1 MTRYIDTERG
11 RFGVEPICR
20 VMDFAP
26 STYYAGRTRAPS
38 NRQLRD
44 EWLSSEIKRVFD
56 ANYKV
61 YGARKIWRKLN
72 REGIPTARCTVERLM
87 RINGIEGA
95 RRGKKHKTTIPD
107 NTTVL
112 PQDLV
117 DRNFVAL
124 RPNQLWIADLTYVRA
139 YSGRCYVAFVI
150 DVYSRFIVG
159 WSLATHL
166 KTELPLDALEMA
178 IWRRNARLDGLVHHS
193 DRGSQYTSIRYT
205 ERLDDAGIAPSV
217 GSVGDSYDN
226 AMAETSIGLYKTELI
241 NRHGP
246 WRTPDTV
253 ELATLEWIDWWNNSR
268 LHEAIG
274 HIPPAEK
281 EAMYYC
287 ENMSEESEN
296 LSEKTL
302 EIVGSKSL

>member
-1 MTRYIDTERG
+1 MTRFIDERKD

-26 STYYAGRTRAPS
+26 STYFARRKRAPS
-38 NRQLRD
+38 DRELRD
-44 EWLSSEIKRVFD
+44 NWLTVEIKRVYE
-56 ANYKV
+56 ANYRV
-61 YGARKIWRKLN
+61 YGARKVRRCLN
-72 REGIPTARCTVERLM
+72 REGITVARCTVERLM
-87 RINGIEGA
+87 RIHGLEGA
-95 RRGKKHKTTIPD
+95 RRGKKFKTTIPD
-107 NTTVL
+107 TTAVR
-112 PQDLV
+112 PSDLV
-117 DRNFVAL
+117 DRNFTAA
-124 RPNQLWIADLTYVRA
+124 RPNRLWIADLTYVRTW
-139 YSGRCYVAFVI
+139 SGRCYVAFVI

-178 IWRRNARLDGLVHHS
+178 IWRRNTVLDGLVHHS

-226 AMAETSIGLYKTELI
+226 AMAETTIGLYKTELI
-241 NRHGP
+241 YRQGP
-246 WRTPDTV
+246 WRAPEQV

-268 LHEAIG
+268 LHEAIDYV
-274 HIPPAEK
+274 PPAEK
-281 EAMYYC
+281 EAMYYGK
-287 ENMSEESEN
+287 NLSEKSEN
-296 LSEKTL
+296 LSEKSL

>member
-1 MTRYIDTERG
+1 MTRFIDEAKD

-20 VMDFAP
+20 VMACAP
-26 STYYAGRTRAPS
+26 STYYARLNRAPS
-38 NRQLRD
+38 NRELRD
-44 EWLSSEIKRVFD
+44 GWLTVDIKRVFKD
-56 ANYKV
+56 NYSV
-61 YGARKIWRKLN
+61 YGARKVWRKLN

-87 RINGIEGA
+87 RLSGIEGA

-107 NTTVL
+107 NTAVL

-117 DRNFVAL
+117 DRNFTAT
-124 RPNQLWIADLTYVRA
+124 RPNELWIADLTYVRT
-139 YSGRCYVAFVI
+139 YSGRCYVALVI

-178 IWRRNARLDGLVHHS
+178 IWRRNAKLDGLVHHS

-226 AMAETSIGLYKTELI
+226 AMAETTIGLYKTELI
-241 NRHGP
+241 YRQGP
-246 WRTPDTV
+246 WRAPDAV
-253 ELATLEWIDWWNNSR
+253 ELATLEWIDWWNNCR

-274 HIPPAEK
+274 HVPPAEK
-281 EAMYYC
+281 EAMYYGNNLS
-287 ENMSEESEN
+287 ENSEN

-302 EIVGSKSL
+302 EIVGS

>member
-1 MTRYIDTERG
+1 MTRYIDETKG

-20 VMDFAP
+20 VMGFAP
-26 STYYAGRTRAPS
+26 STYYARL
-38 NRQLRD
+38 NREPPHRELRD
-44 EWLSSEIKRVFD
+44 NWLTVEIKRVFK
-56 ANYKV
+56 ANYSV
-61 YGARKIWRKLN
+61 YGARKVWRKLN
-72 REGIPTARCTVERLM
+72 REGITVARCTVERLM
-87 RINGIEGA
+87 HIHGLEGA

-107 NTTVL
+107 NTAMR
-112 PQDLV
+112 PADLV
-117 DRNFVAL
+117 DRNFTAS
-124 RPNQLWIADLTYVRA
+124 RPNKLWIADLTYVRT

-178 IWRRNARLDGLVHHS
+178 IWHRNARLDGLVHHS

-226 AMAETSIGLYKTELI
+226 AMAETTIGLYKTELI
-241 NRHGP
+241 YRKGP
-246 WRTPDTV
+246 WRTPDEV

-274 HIPPAEK
+274 YVPPAEK
-281 EAMYYC
+281 EAVYYC
-287 ENMSEESEN
+287 ENMSEKSEN

-302 EIVGSKSL
+302 EIVG